1 MQLGFFKAYKH
12 MGERYRIM
20 QSFFLTKD
28 YLVESVEMYSMYFPQ
43 KNNETAGYPVDP
55 NNSS

>member
-28 YLVESVEMYSMYFPQ
+28 YFVESVEMYSMYFPQ
-43 KNNETAGYPVDP
+43 IK
-55 NNSS
+55 